1 MKIASFDIFDTTLI
15 RKCGKPQNIFY
26 LLAQKLF
33 YHNTELQKEFVI
45 WRLNIETKI
54 RFQTKCEIMLNDIY
68 NNFPEDKFGCSGV
81 FAMESELQVES
92 DNLVA
97 NSTIKETIRS
107 KRKAGFKI
115 IFISDMYLPS
125 AFLKECLMH
134 NHCILPNE
142 EVFVSCEN
150 QARKSDGTLYDKIS
164 NIYHPKI
171 GGTMG
176 IIKIVMSIY
185 LSKKE

>member
-97 NSTIKETIRS
+97 NSTII
-107 KRKAGFKI
+107 
-115 IFISDMYLPS
+115 
-125 AFLKECLMH
+125 
-134 NHCILPNE
+134 
-142 EVFVSCEN
+142 
-150 QARKSDGTLYDKIS
+150 
-164 NIYHPKI
+164 
-171 GGTMG
+171 
-176 IIKIVMSIY
+176 
-185 LSKKE
+185 